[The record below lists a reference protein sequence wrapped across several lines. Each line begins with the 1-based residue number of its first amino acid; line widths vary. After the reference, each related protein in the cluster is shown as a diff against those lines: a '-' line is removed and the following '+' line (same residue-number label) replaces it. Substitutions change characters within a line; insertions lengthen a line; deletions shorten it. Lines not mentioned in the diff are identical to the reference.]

1 MPDDSSGQPPLQGL
15 KVVEFATVIAGP
27 GAAMYL
33 ADQGADVV
41 KVESLAGDP
50 LRRLALAGKAPAE
63 RATPA
68 VSTLNHNKRSVSLN
82 LRSPEGKQ
90 IAERLIARADVVIEN
105 FRPGAL
111 ERLGLSYESQREKNP
126 GLIWASIS
134 GFDPSGPYRDRRGYD
149 QIAQAY
155 GGSFSYRQ
163 WPDGS
168 PMYSGLAIGDVGS
181 TMLAVYGITLALLK
195 RAETGRGQRVSAN
208 LLNTVIAMQG
218 PRFFLPE
225 SASSEPMYRERR
237 VPWTAPYRCSDG
249 RYLWIALLTDN
260 EWAELCRALELG
272 HVLDDPRYAFP
283 AEDEAAQELSQL
295 LAGIFETRPR
305 DEWIAHLVE
314 ADVPAAPVNTLS
326 ETITDTHIRES
337 GMAVP
342 IDHPTEGRLWVAG
355 VPVRLSDN
363 PPRSGIEP
371 GPALGQHT
379 SEVLRELGYEQTE
392 IDAFADKGM
401 ILLGDAS

>member
-1 MPDDSSGQPPLQGL
+1 MPDNSSGQPPLQGL
-15 KVVEFATVIAGP
+15 RVVEFATVIAGP

-41 KVESLAGDP
+41 KVESLVGDP
-50 LRRLALAGKAPAE
+50 LRRLALAGKATAK

-82 LRSPEGKQ
+82 LRSPEGKE
-90 IAERLIARADVVIEN
+90 IAELLVARADVVIEN

-126 GLIWASIS
+126 GLVWASIS

-181 TMLAVYGITLALLK
+181 TMLTVYGITLALLK

-218 PRFFLPE
+218 PRFFLSE
-225 SASSEPMYRERR
+225 STSEPMYRERR

-249 RYLWIALLTDN
+249 KYLWVALLTDT

-283 AEDEAAQELSQL
+283 AEDAAAQELSHL

-305 DEWIAHLVE
+305 DEWIAYLVE
-314 ADVPAAPVNTLS
+314 LDVPVAPVNTLS
-326 ETITDTHIRES
+326 EVITDPHLRES
-337 GMAVP
+337 AMAVP

-363 PPRSGIEP
+363 PPRSHIEP

-379 SEVLRELGYEQTE
+379 AEVLQELGYAQTE
-392 IDAFADKGM
+392 IDALSDKEV
-401 ILLGDAS
+401 ILLHSAF